1 MTLCR
6 EHHTLAHGIGLKEFE
21 KLFHLQPVWLS
32 DNLIKELK
40 KIYYWHFQA
49 FHGGENNE

>member
-1 MTLCR
+1 M
-6 EHHTLAHGIGLKEFE
+6 KEKE
-21 KLFHLQPVWLS
+21 IERL
-32 DNLIKELK
+32 KELK